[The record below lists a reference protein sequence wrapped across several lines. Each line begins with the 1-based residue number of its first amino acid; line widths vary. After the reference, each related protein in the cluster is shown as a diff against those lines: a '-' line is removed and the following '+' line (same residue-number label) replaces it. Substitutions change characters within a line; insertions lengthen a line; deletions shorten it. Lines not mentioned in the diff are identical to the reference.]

1 MRYANCVSRLT
12 GCNLGLHVKGDL
24 LNCTCKWQQVRE
36 WRTTKMFSWT
46 YYKYS
51 MCLWKFWSGTAS
63 DTADR
68 LGDERAKIGPNWRA
82 GLRHRKTAAE
92 AGRGNISNSP
102 HSSCRSTRKA
112 TIEVDCGGF
121 VDART
126 FFSFGF
132 LSSCISGRLHYHAR
146 SAIPSG
152 YARIAESMCGISQ
165 GVSFQL
171 HPLESEGRRDCA
183 WNVEWSQKHYYCW
196 SELLIIVNN
205 WNLPGSSMGIQNTKA
220 SWWGLWGKKQKN
232 QQNS

>member
-46 YYKYS
+46 YYKYR

-102 HSSCRSTRKA
+102 HSSRRSTRKA

-146 SAIPSG
+146 SAIPSVRVCQNRREHVRDQPG
-152 YARIAESMCGISQ
+152 CYVSAASTREWGPQGLRVECWVIAKT
-165 GVSFQL
+165 L
-171 HPLESEGRRDCA
+171 L
-183 WNVEWSQKHYYCW
+183 
-196 SELLIIVNN
+196 LLIWIVNN
-205 WNLPGSSMGIQNTKA
+205 C
-220 SWWGLWGKKQKN
+220 
-232 QQNS
+232 